1 MSNEN
6 PVTAALAGMLAS
18 THALALKTQNYHWNV
33 EGPHFAALHQL
44 FEGQY
49 EALHAATDDLAERM
63 RALGAYAPAGLA
75 AFAAASA
82 VPDAPE
88 DPPAGLAMVA
98 DLADGHRTASAE
110 AGPNVADRRGGR
122 RRGYRRHDDRAHDRA
137 RQGSLDALGPSQ
149 LSR

>member
-6 PVTAALAGMLAS
+6 PVTAALARMLAS

-110 AGPNVADRRGGR
+110 AGRTLRIAEEAGDEVTVDMMIERMTE
-122 RRGYRRHDDRAHDRA
+122 HDKAAWMLSAH
-137 RQGSLDALGPSQ
+137 LN
-149 LSR
+149 